1 MKKSIAIIGGGSA
14 SLMLASTLNENIF
27 DVTIYEYNVALG
39 RKFLVAGDGGLNLT
53 YWEEPETFIN
63 RYSPKQFLEKS
74 IRDFNNVDLR
84 NWLLDLGIETYVGSS
99 NRIFPIKGIKPIE
112 VLNAILDKLKA
123 QNVRILT
130 KYEWKGWNDKDALI
144 FENSDNTIL
153 IKPDIVVYAL
163 GGASWSKTGS
173 TGKWTELFRNKGVD
187 IVPFQPSNCAFK
199 INWDKNFIQESEG
212 KPLKNIVISCNQK
225 SKAGEVV
232 ITQFGIEGGA
242 VYALSPEIRSELS
255 INNASTIYIDL
266 KPTLSLNEI
275 LSKFRN
281 NESRTISNVLK
292 EQINLNS
299 LQIALIKS
307 VISKEDFMN
316 ADVLSE
322 KIKQLPLQIVG
333 LADIE
338 ESISTVGGIA
348 LSETDDNFMLKKLP
362 NNYVIG
368 EMLDWDAPTGGYLLQ
383 GCFSMGNYLGK
394 KLNEKYILES

>member
-1 MKKSIAIIGGGSA
+1 MKKSIAIIGGGPA
-14 SLMLASTLNENIF
+14 SLMLASTLNEDIF
-27 DVTIYEYNVALG
+27 DVTIYEHNVALG

-53 YWEEPETFIN
+53 YWEEPSAFIN

-84 NWLLDLGIETYVGSS
+84 NWLLELGIETFVGSS
-99 NRIFPIKGIKPIE
+99 NRVFPLKGIKPIE
-112 VLNAILDKLKA
+112 VLNAILDKLKTP
-123 QNVRILT
+123 NIKILL
-130 KYEWKGWNDKDALI
+130 KHEWRGWNDLGELVI
-144 FENSDNTIL
+144 ENNGNTIL
-153 IKPDIVVYAL
+153 IKPDIAVYAL

-173 TGKWTELFRNKGVD
+173 TGKWTVFFENKGID

-199 INWDKNFIQESEG
+199 IDWDKKFIQETEG
-212 KPLKNIVISCNQK
+212 KPLKNIVISCNEL

-242 VYALSPEIRSELS
+242 VYALSPEIRTELS
-255 INNASTIYIDL
+255 KTNSATIYIDL
-266 KPTLSLNEI
+266 KPTLSLNDI

-281 NESRTISNVLK
+281 NESRTISNILK

-307 VISKEDFMN
+307 IISKEDFMN
-316 ADVLSE
+316 TELLSE
-322 KIKQLPLQIVG
+322 KIKQLPLKIVG
-333 LADIE
+333 MADIE

-348 LSETDDNFMLKKLP
+348 LSETDDDFMLKKSP

-383 GCFSMGNYLGK
+383 ACFSMGNYLGN
-394 KLNEKYILES
+394 KLNEKYGSNS

>member
-153 IKPDIVVYAL
+153 IKPDIVVYSL

-173 TGKWTELFRNKGVD
+173 TGKWTEHFRNKGVD

-199 INWDKNFIQESEG
+199 INWDKKFIQESEG

-299 LQIALIKS
+299 LLIALIKS

>member
-153 IKPDIVVYAL
+153 IKPDIVVYSL

-199 INWDKNFIQESEG
+199 INWDKKFIQESEG

-281 NESRTISNVLK
+281 NESRTISNLLK

-316 ADVLSE
+316 TEILSE

>member
-153 IKPDIVVYAL
+153 IKPDIVVYSL

-199 INWDKNFIQESEG
+199 INWDKKFIQESEG

-225 SKAGEVV
+225 SKTGEVV

>member
-153 IKPDIVVYAL
+153 IKPDIVVYSL

-212 KPLKNIVISCNQK
+212 KPLKNIVISCNLK
-225 SKAGEVV
+225 SKTGEVV

-348 LSETDDNFMLKKLP
+348 LSETDDNFMLKKLL

>member
-212 KPLKNIVISCNQK
+212 KPLKNIVISCNLK
-225 SKAGEVV
+225 SKTGEVV

>member
-1 MKKSIAIIGGGSA
+1 
-14 SLMLASTLNENIF
+14 
-27 DVTIYEYNVALG
+27 V
-39 RKFLVAGDGGLNLT
+39 
-53 YWEEPETFIN
+53 
-63 RYSPKQFLEKS
+63 YS
-74 IRDFNNVDLR
+74 
-84 NWLLDLGIETYVGSS
+84 
-99 NRIFPIKGIKPIE
+99 
-112 VLNAILDKLKA
+112 
-123 QNVRILT
+123 
-130 KYEWKGWNDKDALI
+130 
-144 FENSDNTIL
+144 
-153 IKPDIVVYAL
+153 L

-199 INWDKNFIQESEG
+199 INWDKKFIQESEG
-212 KPLKNIVISCNQK
+212 KPLKNIVISCNLK
-225 SKAGEVV
+225 SKTGEVV

-316 ADVLSE
+316 AVVLSE

>member
-144 FENSDNTIL
+144 FENIDNTIL
-153 IKPDIVVYAL
+153 IKPDIVVYSL

-187 IVPFQPSNCAFK
+187 IIPFQPSNCAFK
-199 INWDKNFIQESEG
+199 INWDKKFIQESEG
-212 KPLKNIVISCNQK
+212 KPLKNIVISCNLK
-225 SKAGEVV
+225 SKTGEVV

-316 ADVLSE
+316 AVVLSE

>member
-1 MKKSIAIIGGGSA
+1 MKVSIVIVGSGPA
-14 SLMLASTLNENIF
+14 AMMLASTLNENIF

-63 RYSPKQFLEKS
+63 RYSPKHLLENS

-99 NRIFPIKGIKPIE
+99 NRVFPIKGIKPIE
-112 VLNAILDKLKA
+112 ALNAILDKLKT
-123 QNVRILT
+123 QNVKILT
-130 KYEWKGWNDKDALI
+130 KHEWKGWNDKDELI

-153 IKPDIVVYAL
+153 VKPDIVVYAL

-173 TGKWTELFRNKGVD
+173 TGKWTEFFKNKGVD
-187 IVPFQPSNCAFK
+187 IVPFQASNCAFK
-199 INWDKNFIQESEG
+199 INWDKKFIQESEG

-255 INNASTIYIDL
+255 KNNTATINIDL
-266 KPTLSLNEI
+266 KPTLSVNEI

-292 EQINLNS
+292 EQINLSS
-299 LQIALIKS
+299 LQIALIKTI
-307 VISKEDFMN
+307 ISKEDFMN
-316 ADVLSE
+316 TEVLSE
-322 KIKQLPLQIVG
+322 KIKKLPMQIAG
-333 LADIE
+333 LANIE

-348 LSETDDNFMLKKLP
+348 LSETDDNFMLNKLP

-394 KLNEKYILES
+394 KLNEKYTLKS

>member
-153 IKPDIVVYAL
+153 IKPDIVVYSL

-199 INWDKNFIQESEG
+199 INWDKKFIQESEG

-299 LQIALIKS
+299 LMIALIKS

>member
-153 IKPDIVVYAL
+153 IKPDIVVYSL

-212 KPLKNIVISCNQK
+212 KPLKNIVISCNLK
-225 SKAGEVV
+225 SKTGEVV

>member
-153 IKPDIVVYAL
+153 IKPDIVVYSL

-212 KPLKNIVISCNQK
+212 KPLKNIVISCNLK
-225 SKAGEVV
+225 SKTGEVV

-316 ADVLSE
+316 AVVLSE

>member
-199 INWDKNFIQESEG
+199 INWDKKFIQESEG

-281 NESRTISNVLK
+281 NESRTISNLLK

-316 ADVLSE
+316 TEILSE